1 MNVFFIASECVPFSK
16 TGGLADVVGALP
28 RVLASRGHQV
38 SVFLPRYRHTDAGRL
53 LIPNLNISFGHLSHV
68 VDIREGNTIGGV
80 RHIFVD
86 YPPYFDREGLYV
98 EGGADYPDNPERF
111 ALLCRAALEFLRHSG
126 RPDVLHCHD
135 WQTAQVPVLLKTI
148 LAGDPLYHALPVV
161 FTVHNLGYQG
171 IYAAEALQ
179 RIGLPPELF
188 SLNSLEFFGLVNLLK
203 GGLIFSDFVTTV
215 SRRYAQEIQTPE
227 FGHGLDGVIRS
238 RANTV
243 TGILNGADYEEWNP
257 ETDRFLAARYSA
269 ADLRGKQDCKHD
281 LLQRFH
287 LPVDSRRRPLIG
299 IVSRFATQKGFD
311 LIAEQADALMAEKV
325 SVVALGT
332 GEPAFEKLLRELARR
347 FPQRFAVR
355 VAYDNALAHKIEG
368 GSDIFLMPSRYEP
381 CGLNQIYSLRYGT
394 VPVVRA
400 TGGLDDTIE
409 PFDPRTGQGTGFK
422 FQQYSGAAMLACL
435 RRALD
440 LYHHDPAA
448 WRQLMR
454 NGMAR
459 DFSWNTSA
467 AEYESLYERVVKQ
480 QQVGYN

>member
-1 MNVFFIASECVPFSK
+1 VNVFFLASECVPFSK

-28 RVLASRGHQV
+28 RMLTARGHQV
-38 SVFLPRYRHTDAGRL
+38 SVFLPRYRQTDPGRL
-53 LIPNLNISFGHLSHV
+53 LIPNLSIPFGHLSHV
-68 VDIREGNTIGGV
+68 VDVREGKTLGGV
-80 RHIFVD
+80 RHFFVD
-86 YPPYFDREGLYV
+86 YPPYFDRDALYV
-98 EGGADYPDNPERF
+98 DGGADYPDNPERF

-135 WQTAQVPVLLKTI
+135 WQTAQVPVLLQTV
-148 LAGDPLYHALPVV
+148 LANDPFFQPLPVV

-171 IYAAEALQ
+171 IYGADALE
-179 RIGLPPELF
+179 RVGLPPELF
-188 SLNSLEFFGLVNLLK
+188 TPDGLEYYGQLNLLK
-203 GGLIFSDFVTTV
+203 GGLIFSDLVTTV

-238 RANTV
+238 RADFV
-243 TGILNGADYEEWNP
+243 VGILNGVDYGEWNP

-269 ADLRGKQDCKHD
+269 TDLSGKQECKRD
-281 LLQRFH
+281 LLARFR

-332 GEPAFEKLLRELARR
+332 GEPGFERLLRELARR

-422 FQQYSGAAMLACL
+422 FQDYTGAAMLACL

-448 WRQLMR
+448 WLQLMR

-459 DFSWNTSA
+459 DFSWKASA
-467 AEYESLYERVVKQ
+467 AEYERLYERVVKRAQ
-480 QQVGYN
+480 SGYT

>member
-1 MNVFFIASECVPFSK
+1 VNIWFIASECVPFSK

-28 RVLASRGHQV
+28 RVLTSRGHQV
-38 SVFLPRYRHTDAGRL
+38 SVFLPLYRHTDPGRL
-53 LIPNLNISFGHLSHV
+53 LVPNLSVSFGHLSHV
-68 VDIREGNTIGGV
+68 VDIREGKTIGGV
-80 RHIFVD
+80 RHFFVD
-86 YPPYFDREGLYV
+86 YPPYYDRESLYV
-98 EGGADYPDNPERF
+98 DGGADYPDNPERF
-111 ALLCRAALEFLRHSG
+111 ALLCRAALEFLRHAG
-126 RPDVLHCHD
+126 RPDLLHCHD
-135 WQTAQVPVLLKTI
+135 WQTAQVPVLLKSV
-148 LAGDPLYHALPVV
+148 LAGDPFFQRLPVV

-171 IYAAEALQ
+171 IYGADALH

-188 SLNSLEFFGLVNLLK
+188 SLHGLEFYGLLNLLK
-203 GGLIFSDFVTTV
+203 GGLVFSDFVTTV

-238 RANTV
+238 RADTV
-243 TGILNGADYEEWNP
+243 LGILNGVDYDEWNP
-257 ETDRFLAARYSA
+257 ETDRFLPARYSA
-269 ADLRGKQDCKHD
+269 SDLSGKQHCKRD
-281 LLQRFH
+281 VLERFH
-287 LPVDSRRRPLIG
+287 LPADSRRRPLIG

-311 LIAEQADALMAEKV
+311 LIVEQAEAIVAEKV
-325 SVVALGT
+325 SLVALGS
-332 GEPAFEKLLRELARR
+332 GEPALERQLRELSHR

-422 FQQYSGAAMLACL
+422 FQAYTGASMLACL

-440 LYHHDPAA
+440 LYHLDPAA
-448 WRQLMR
+448 WQQLMR
-454 NGMAR
+454 NGMAC
-459 DFSWNTSA
+459 DFSWKASA
-467 AEYESLYERVVKQ
+467 AEYESLYERVVRRAQ
-480 QQVGYN
+480 

>member
-1 MNVFFIASECVPFSK
+1 MNIFFIASECVPFSK

-28 RVLASRGHQV
+28 RVLAARGHQV
-38 SVFLPRYRHTDAGRL
+38 SVFLPRYRHTDPGRL
-53 LIPNLNISFGHLSHV
+53 LVPNLSVSFGHLSHV
-68 VDIREGNTIGGV
+68 VDIREGKTLGGV
-80 RHIFVD
+80 RHFFVD
-86 YPPYFDREGLYV
+86 YPPYFDRESLYV
-98 EGGADYPDNPERF
+98 DGGADYPDNPERF
-111 ALLCRAALEFLRHSG
+111 ALFCRAALEFMRHIG

-135 WQTAQVPVLLKTI
+135 WQAAQVPVLLKSV
-148 LAGDPLYHALPVV
+148 LAGDPLFQKLPVV

-171 IYAAEALQ
+171 IYGADALH
-179 RIGLPPELF
+179 RIGLPPDLF
-188 SLNSLEFFGLVNLLK
+188 SLNGLEFYGLLNLLK
-203 GGLIFSDFVTTV
+203 GGLVFSDFVTTV

-238 RANTV
+238 RAGTV
-243 TGILNGADYEEWNP
+243 VGILNGVDYDEWNP

-269 ADLRGKQDCKHD
+269 SDLSGKQECKRE
-281 LLQRFH
+281 LLERFH
-287 LPVDSRRRPLIG
+287 LPAASRRRPLIG

-311 LIAEQADALMAEKV
+311 LIVEQAEAMMAEKV
-325 SVVALGT
+325 SLVALGT

-422 FQQYSGAAMLACL
+422 FQEYSGAAMLACL

-440 LYHHDPAA
+440 LYHHDPVA
-448 WRQLMR
+448 WQQVMR

-459 DFSWNTSA
+459 DFSWDASA
-467 AEYESLYERVVKQ
+467 AEYESLYERVVRQ
-480 QQVGYN
+480 ARSGYN